1 MPDTTHPAE
10 EARYRVAS
18 TSRQSAAVE
27 QQVLSLRRKDD
38 GSLTR
43 RIIEPLIVDNP
54 NNPEASLKITFSH
67 QRRRAAGHPWEE
79 EPAFNLATMRAG
91 DQVRLTLSSEE
102 TLALFQDLRRLYEVG
117 AQGVMRG
124 EHLITIVDEQE
135 AAILRGSAKEIVEKL
150 IEMNGPDIFSIIDSI
165 EPDLLTAAA
174 VARTHAAR
182 RSALSTFETEIDGG
196 WAEGQWQRFFEDNP
210 WIFGHGL
217 DYRFLVSAQNQPN
230 YGGANVA
237 GRGGARGDFLMATE
251 GDARFAVL
259 VEIKKP
265 ATPLLAAREYRNGAW
280 QIASELT
287 GGVVQLQANC
297 HHWDTEGAALRAN
310 QRWLHERGIE
320 VTQPKGIL
328 LVGHLRQLDTEDKRA
343 SFERFRRNLW
353 NPEVLTYDELLAR
366 ARFLVEQG
374 AAQQAAG
381 VGDPLGV
388 DGWEPDELP
397 F

>member
-1 MPDTTHPAE
+1 MPDATHPGE

-27 QQVLSLRRKDD
+27 QQVLSLRREDD

-43 RIIEPLIVDNP
+43 RVIQPLIVENP

-67 QRRRAAGHPWEE
+67 QRRRAAGRPWDE

-91 DQVRLTLSSEE
+91 DQVRLSLSSEE
-102 TLALFQDLRRLYEVG
+102 TLALFQHLRRLYEVG

-150 IEMNGPDIFSIIDSI
+150 IATNGPDIFSIIDSI

-174 VARTHAAR
+174 VARMHAAR
-182 RSALSTFETEIDGG
+182 RSALSTFEAGIDGT
-196 WAEGQWQRFFEDNP
+196 WAEDEWQRFFGDNQ

-217 DYRFLVSAQNQPN
+217 DYRFLVTAQTQPN

-237 GRGGARGDFLMATE
+237 GRGGARGDYLMTTE
-251 GDARFAVL
+251 GAARFAVL

-265 ATPLLAAREYRNGAW
+265 GTPLLAAREYRNGAW

-310 QRWLHERGIE
+310 QRWLQERGIE

-328 LVGHLRQLDTEDKRA
+328 LIGHLRQLDTDDKRA

-366 ARFLVEQG
+366 ARFLVEQ
-374 AAQQAAG
+374 ASSEQAG
-381 VGDPLGV
+381 ETSDSYDGDASES
-388 DGWEPDELP
+388 DDLP